1 MGRGLLAA
9 WEKMGEGVDNSHDG
23 DLKSHSFSQR
33 MLTGRKE
40 DICFRE
46 RGNRICVNEQNMATK
61 SQEQAAGTREPSQA
75 EGVKE
80 NRQMQKKSNR
90 DQKKKKVRSTH
101 SSVPK
106 RRRGRY
112 VLF

>member
-1 MGRGLLAA
+1 MDCSR
-9 WEKMGEGVDNSHDG
+9 DG
-23 DLKSHSFSQR
+23 DLKSRSFSPR
-33 MLTGRKE
+33 MLTGWKG